1 MTLLFKYIIVNSGAI
16 LFNEMTTHSQ
26 VAEGFIKQKQKIYS
40 AGFVKLEF
48 NGGTYVDKIEC
59 FGTSASLDIKSHPK
73 EDEEVILD
81 LFKEIS
87 EFKYFAK
94 QAADLYQ
101 S

>member
-26 VAEGFIKQKQKIYS
+26 VAEGFIKEKQKIYS
-40 AGFVKLEF
+40 AGFVELQF
-48 NGGTYVDKIEC
+48 NGGTYVDSIKC
-59 FGTSASLDIKSHPK
+59 FGASSSLNIKSYPK

-81 LFKEIS
+81 LFKEVSQI
-87 EFKYFAK
+87 KYFAM
-94 QAADLYQ
+94 QVSELYQ